1 MRTACEVTHLIAH
14 FHQTWTALAPRDQAR
29 IIELLIERIDYHGQQ
44 GQISLTF
51 RPSGIQA
58 LTQETAV

>member
-1 MRTACEVTHLIAH
+1 MLAE
-14 FHQTWTALAPRDQAR
+14 FHQSWETLAPRDQAR
-29 IIELLIERIDYHGQQ
+29 VIELLIERIDYRGKE

-51 RPSGIQA
+51 RPSGIQT